1 MTADIRQ
8 TIASGKPYPVLV
20 PPAGASGSLQLFV
33 GDAEFI
39 LDGGAG
45 APVVVHGHGVTHG
58 DVVRFHQKD
67 HIGGKDVRV
76 WHVSQG
82 DGGFVAESIAAF

>member
-8 TIASGKPYPVLV
+8 TVASGKPYPVLV
-20 PPAGASGSLQLFV
+20 PPAGAPGSLHAFV
-33 GDAEFI
+33 GDAEFT

-45 APVVVHGHGVTHG
+45 APVVVRGHGVQHG
-58 DVVRFHQKD
+58 EVVRFHQKD

-76 WHVSQG
+76 WHVSQR
-82 DGGFVAESIAAF
+82 DEGFVAESLAAF